1 MSKSHD
7 PGFSRSMAMMAAFV
21 IVGVPLVAY
30 LWETLNQ
37 FLALNVDTI
46 RLLVAIPVALL
57 IGVVFKIL
65 IRTIQKVDSQV
76 GDSPMETDE

>member
-1 MSKSHD
+1 
-7 PGFSRSMAMMAAFV
+7 MAMMAAFV